1 MKRRMVVVAF
11 VLATGCT
18 ASMEKQQTSLVST
31 PPSKRTTEAKEQIW
45 DGAVSAALR
54 QGTLDDTARAMAS
67 MWWSAQ
73 GPTAFAGE
81 PYLSM
86 RLKWKGDECQ
96 KYSQGKMY
104 RFDQGHSNVDRY
116 IWNEATNIVMVVR
129 KSNFLKQSDVLPFTQ
144 RVASHIGYATLFNEP
159 PACVCDPM
167 AVMQIRTIC
176 RENYKSSA
184 ERYRK
189 ALT

>member
-1 MKRRMVVVAF
+1 MKRRMVVVAII
-11 VLATGCT
+11 LATGCT
-18 ASMEKQQTSLVST
+18 ATTGKQQTSFVST
-31 PPSKRTTEAKEQIW
+31 PSSMPTTEAKKQIW

-67 MWWSAQ
+67 MWWTAQ

-86 RLKWKGDECQ
+86 RQKWKGDECQ
-96 KYSQGKMY
+96 KYSEGKIY
-104 RFDQGHSNVDRY
+104 RFDQGRNNVDRY
-116 IWNEATNIVMVVR
+116 IWNEASNIVMGVR
-129 KSNFLKQSDVLPFTQ
+129 RSIELRQSDILPFTQ